1 MGLRHLIHTTI
12 AAWMSRYH
20 GISGL
25 GALSRAFPFEVG
37 SLDFVTHAD
46 KRHGRNRARDNR
58 PRKIQNVHLCMHTGQ
73 LCYRNAVT
81 DQ

>member
-1 MGLRHLIHTTI
+1 MGLRHLIHPAI

-46 KRHGRNRARDNR
+46 TRHGRNRARDNR
-58 PRKIQNVHLCMHTGQ
+58 PRQIQNVPFWEHTGQ
-73 LCYRNAVT
+73 PCYRNAVT
-81 DQ
+81 D